1 MSIIAFLRRTPSA
14 VLLLTQL
21 IGVMLY
27 PWMETSPQ
35 GQVTLTAF
43 GVIVLG
49 VALRVVGRTP
59 WLTWFAFMLAFVI
72 VTLSVINT
80 LAPQPALTVGIA
92 AMEAAF
98 YFYATGSLI
107 AYMMQDWVA
116 TTDEFF
122 AAGAT
127 FTLLAWA
134 FAYLY
139 VMCQAL
145 IPGSFSAPLQPDSV
159 RTWMDLLFLSVAVLS
174 SVGLSDILP
183 VSPLARALVMLESFA
198 GVMYIALVVSRL
210 ISLSAEE
217 RKTARDQNDATGAG
231 PST

>member
-1 MSIIAFLRRTPSA
+1 MSILAFLRRTPSA

-21 IGVMLY
+21 AGVVLY
-27 PWMETSPQ
+27 PWIESSPR
-35 GQVTLTAF
+35 GQAILTAF

-49 VALRVVGRTP
+49 VALRVVRRTP
-59 WLTWFAFMLAFVI
+59 WLTWFAFVLAFLV
-72 VTLSVINT
+72 VALTVINT
-80 LAPQPALTVGIA
+80 IAPDPALTVAIA

-145 IPGSFSAPLQPDSV
+145 IPGSFSAPLDPESV

-174 SVGLSDILP
+174 SVGLSDIVP
-183 VSPLARALVMLESFA
+183 VSPLARSLVMLESFA

-210 ISLSAEE
+210 ISLSSEE
-217 RKTARDQNDATGAG
+217 RKTARAQNDASASG
-231 PST
+231 PRE